1 MRIERNIK
9 IFVARIYKED
19 MALIRIKDLLCIYIE
34 EAHFLAA
41 SRSSTDNF
49 HPLYLYILRFFEFST
64 ISNDFSSI
72 ARRIKMDILSRR
84 TRANDV
90 PSRIS
95 LDYYVKLR
103 KEKRIDLIDVFKV
116 IRERGSKF
124 SIGMH

>member
-1 MRIERNIK
+1 M
-9 IFVARIYKED
+9 ARIYKED

-41 SRSSTDNF
+41 SRSPTDNF

-90 PSRIS
+90 PSRINIS

-103 KEKRIDLIDVFKV
+103 KRKRIDLIDVCKV
-116 IRERGSKF
+116 VRERGSEF